1 MAPSTS
7 SSGGERAPLLRS
19 NTQRSTASYY
29 AANDS
34 SFTRYAADTAIN
46 VEEGAA
52 NPLHINPDYD
62 SDAEEEVILPDGETR
77 GKVGTQDK
85 GMRIR
90 GKLKVI
96 ILLGLWASNFTFAV
110 QTSAIPTLAPRIS
123 ASFSRSE
130 LASYLGSIFPLFSTA
145 FTPVYG
151 VLLDTLGRK
160 LAMLIAGLL
169 YGLGTIGCS
178 VSPSMG
184 WLIAARA
191 VAGAGGAG
199 LLTVSSV
206 ITTDL
211 TSLRSR
217 GHYQGLMMIVFG
229 AGASLGGP
237 VSGWIADVTNW
248 RWSFVFQLPFLVFS
262 MVVVAIYLPKT
273 TPHPH
278 DDSIVPRGSGFI
290 QALADFDFLGTLT
303 LLVAISALLLGLSNR
318 TAFLYAWADARVW
331 GLLLISII
339 ATCLFLLVEW
349 KVAINP
355 VVPLQLF
362 KGSRMASIYAS
373 NFMLSVAAQS
383 FLYQIPVF
391 FTVILNT
398 TSAIAGAHLLPNS
411 IGLAVGSFLAG
422 QLIKRTG
429 RYAWLS
435 AIGLAMPIISIYL
448 ASYWSESTPEWKFA
462 AEVFPAGLGYSIF
475 LCCSLVALIA
485 EVDKEMMPKATS
497 VLYTVR
503 SLGNTVGIA
512 ISASIQQAV
521 LVKNL
526 REVLYARA
534 DREKVIMAILH
545 TKSAI
550 KEYLTK
556 AEQVGAEIAYGRSLS
571 ITFVAA
577 SVFALI
583 TLITS
588 LPTRE
593 RDLGERKGAIKKKNS
608 NETLQEH
615 TV

>member
-1 MAPSTS
+1 MTPTTTN
-7 SSGGERAPLLRS
+7 SGDERAPLLRS

-34 SFTRYAADTAIN
+34 SFTRYAAETAVN

-62 SDAEEEVILPDGETR
+62 SDAEEEVIPLYGENR
-77 GKVGTQDK
+77 GKVEGQDEEI
-85 GMRIR
+85 RIR

-96 ILLGLWASNFTFAV
+96 ILVGLWASNFTFAV

-123 ASFSRSE
+123 ASFSHSE

-160 LAMLIAGLL
+160 PAMIMAGLL

-178 VSPSMG
+178 LAPSMG

-217 GHYQGLMMIVFG
+217 GHYQGMLHSITVIVNRNVPRDWLTNKRLTLGLMMIVFG

-248 RWSFVFQLPFLVFS
+248 RWSFVFQLPFLLFS
-262 MVVVAIYLPKT
+262 MIVVAIYLPKT
-273 TPHPH
+273 APHPH
-278 DDSIVPRGSGFI
+278 SDSAQPHASGCI
-290 QALADFDFLGTLT
+290 PALADFDFLGTLT

-318 TAFLYAWADARVW
+318 TAFLYAWGDVRVW
-331 GLLLISII
+331 GLLVTSTI
-339 ATCLFLLVEW
+339 ATCLFLLVEG
-349 KVAINP
+349 KVAVNP

-362 KGSRMASIYAS
+362 KGSRMPSIYAS

-435 AIGLAMPIISIYL
+435 AVGLAMPIISIYL

-485 EVDKEMMPKATS
+485 EVDKDMMPKATS

-521 LVKNL
+521 LVKDL
-526 REVLYARA
+526 REVLYKRT
-534 DREKVIMAILH
+534 DREK
-545 TKSAI
+545 
-550 KEYLTK
+550 
-556 AEQVGAEIAYGRSLS
+556 
-571 ITFVAA
+571 A
-577 SVFALI
+577 SSRV
-583 TLITS
+583 
-588 LPTRE
+588 
-593 RDLGERKGAIKKKNS
+593 DL
-608 NETLQEH
+608 
-615 TV
+615 